1 MVYFCFIHSFCR
13 SPFYEYYSCQ
23 VVAVVSY
30 RTGTMC
36 QIQKPKLFCICL
48 SICCDCLQIDC
59 LRGWCCLHVVVV
71 VVVVVDTRCILCT
84 FAVYCCVFLTV
95 MCWTPFSDCKSA
107 NYRVNMSEA
116 HMSSVKKYTI
126 QPDALTFLPFQ
137 HCDPF
142 FELFES
148 YGR

>member
-59 LRGWCCLHVVVV
+59 LRGWRCLHVVV

-95 MCWTPFSDCKSA
+95 MCWTPFSDC
-107 NYRVNMSEA
+107 M
-116 HMSSVKKYTI
+116 
-126 QPDALTFLPFQ
+126 
-137 HCDPF
+137 
-142 FELFES
+142 LFGGGES
-148 YGR
+148 TRTKGGDNRSMVEEWVDCGAAVV